1 MHLRRSL
8 NLRCTVKSIHTHSP
22 MYIISGQWLHIFS
35 QSLYCFHSLLF
46 PFLHLLLLWLLKKV
60 NPLKML
66 LPKARGR
73 DGLSTATTD
82 SYPRCKLQDI
92 MWSPVGSITVLFT
105 VEIACLIASQKRW
118 YPMYVTD
125 H

>member
-8 NLRCTVKSIHTHSP
+8 NLHCTVKSIHTHSP

-46 PFLHLLLLWLLKKV
+46 PFPHLLLLWLLKKV

-82 SYPRCKLQDI
+82 SSPSCKLQDT

-105 VEIACLIASQKRW
+105 VEIACLIASQKRC

-125 H
+125 